1 MSHFYHSGS
10 SNVWCLKN
18 CTKHSSKT
26 LLRLVQF
33 LMHQTLRHILVQFI
47 LGQSK
52 CQLNKLW
59 LGHTL
64 SQEPYLKRRGKWC
77 RSLTTVVNTIM
88 AVCEVGSS
96 PRSWY
101 IVYFVAFERR
111 CSIVVRCK
119 AGCNC
124 IPHCG
129 VLNQNQTTVE
139 HQLFPINCN
148 SSQKTGL
155 MPVVKQF
162 SNILFRIRI

>member
-1 MSHFYHSGS
+1 MGWKLCKQTSYWSKTVFFS
-10 SNVWCLKN
+10 LKN
-18 CTKHSSKT
+18 RNKFLSQNNVPKYRPKRTWTS
-26 LLRLVQF
+26 LLSLVY
-33 LMHQTLRHILVQFI
+33 VQFI
-47 LGQSK
+47 SGPYK

-64 SQEPYLKRRGKWC
+64 SKEPYLKRRGKWC

-129 VLNQNQTTVE
+129 VLNWNQITVE
-139 HQLFPINCN
+139 RLLTLIPA
-148 SSQKTGL
+148 K
-155 MPVVKQF
+155 KQG
-162 SNILFRIRI
+162 

>member
-1 MSHFYHSGS
+1 MGWKLCKQTSYWSKTVFFS
-10 SNVWCLKN
+10 LKN
-18 CTKHSSKT
+18 RNKFLSQNNVPKYRPKRTWTS
-26 LLRLVQF
+26 LLSLVY
-33 LMHQTLRHILVQFI
+33 VQFI
-47 LGQSK
+47 SGPYK

-59 LGHTL
+59 LGHT
-64 SQEPYLKRRGKWC
+64 SYQELYLKRRGKWC

-129 VLNQNQTTVE
+129 VLDWN
-139 HQLFPINCN
+139 
-148 SSQKTGL
+148 
-155 MPVVKQF
+155 
-162 SNILFRIRI
+162 

>member
-1 MSHFYHSGS
+1 MGLEKI
-10 SNVWCLKN
+10 VLREICI
-18 CTKHSSKT
+18 TKIPHLHVKWQKT
-26 LLRLVQF
+26 V
-33 LMHQTLRHILVQFI
+33 IASVIVYACVQFI
-47 LGQSK
+47 SGPSK

-129 VLNQNQTTVE
+129 VLNQNQ
-139 HQLFPINCN
+139 LNNCWA
-148 SSQKTGL
+148 
-155 MPVVKQF
+155 PF
-162 SNILFRIRI
+162 IAY